1 MVRRAVLRLF
11 CVGFACFCVS
21 RKSSC
26 LLSCFGLLELVFPIL
41 LLLFGFLIMN
51 RQLSSR
57 SRKQRLPCEQNMT
70 TFLQPSTDIEADYE
84 TKEVF
89 EGAPPKK
96 TVRFINGSRKVSD
109 ARDRQA
115 QMDHNEQERGRRREL
130 AIIYE
135 MIRTCITEED
145 IRRHLD
151 GAGKCPE
158 KLSYPQLLQISC
170 GMIEDEIHDMA
181 IYDRLVKEIAILE
194 TECLKLGIPLT
205 DKPHIIPPMRR
216 HEIVAGVVEAV
227 LKEDKASRNRDG
239 DYAISQRERALEA
252 HRKLTELLGDES
264 HPPTCVP
271 SASSF
276 TTVYEPR
283 EFRSCGSSRRP
294 TRRSNRKI
302 TRKHSLRNLPLPNF
316 VSPLPLLH
324 NSSYP
329 LDQDDFEFPNPHQRR
344 FALVSSTSSPSSY
357 VQLPNVYPVL
367 NGEAYSSPMSR
378 EDRAVPSVDQEIVDE
393 FFASTVNAESNLEDA
408 DIIGC
413 TGGGDLDDY
422 AFDTLFDVI
431 ATEPAD
437 DLAKLPFQQ

>member
-1 MVRRAVLRLF
+1 MLF
-11 CVGFACFCVS
+11 CVGFACFCA
-21 RKSSC
+21 SC
-26 LLSCFGLLELVFPIL
+26 KGFLFCHIPVFLGCYFNHCRLSCVV
-41 LLLFGFLIMN
+41 IMN

-57 SRKQRLPCEQNMT
+57 SRKQRLPCDQNMT
-70 TFLQPSTDIEADYE
+70 TFLQPNTDFEADYE
-84 TKEVF
+84 GREVF

-96 TVRFINGSRKVSD
+96 VNRLINGSRKASD

-181 IYDRLVKEIAILE
+181 IYERLVKEIDILE
-194 TECLKLGIPLT
+194 NECAKLGIPI
-205 DKPHIIPPMRR
+205 PERPRVIPPMQR
-216 HEIVAGVVEAV
+216 HKIVAGVVEAV
-227 LKEDKASRNRDG
+227 LREDKASRNRDG
-239 DYAISQRERALEA
+239 DYVVSQRERALEA
-252 HRKLTELLGDES
+252 HRKLTELLGDGS

-271 SASSF
+271 SVGSF
-276 TTVYEPR
+276 TTVSESH
-283 EFRSCGSSRRP
+283 ESRSCENSRRVV
-294 TRRSNRKI
+294 RRNSRKI
-302 TRKHSLRNLPLPNF
+302 TRKHSLRNLPVSNF
-316 VSPLPLLH
+316 VSPLPPLH
-324 NSSYP
+324 TSSPYP

-344 FALVSSTSSPSSY
+344 FALVSSTSSPSAY
-357 VQLPNVYPVL
+357 VQLPNVCPVL
-367 NGEAYSSPMSR
+367 DGETYSPPMPR
-378 EDRAVPSVDQEIVDE
+378 EDRTAPSVDQEIVDE
-393 FFASTVNAESNLEDA
+393 FFASVVNVESNLDDA

-413 TGGGDLDDY
+413 TGTGDLDDY

-431 ATEPAD
+431 TTEPMD
-437 DLAKLPFQQ
+437 DFAKLPFQQ